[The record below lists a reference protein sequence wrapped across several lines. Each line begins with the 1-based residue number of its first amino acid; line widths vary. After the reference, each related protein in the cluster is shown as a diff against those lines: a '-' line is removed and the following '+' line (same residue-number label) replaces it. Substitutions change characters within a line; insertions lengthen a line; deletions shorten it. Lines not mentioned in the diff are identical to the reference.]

1 VFTQHATTGQAP
13 IEVLV
18 PEVRSMPLS
27 RLVND
32 PFWALQEW
40 GDVKLEVE
48 MADVLRPQEAVA

>member
-1 VFTQHATTGQAP
+1 
-13 IEVLV
+13 
-18 PEVRSMPLS
+18 
-27 RLVND
+27 LVND